1 MKIFKP
7 LFFAVFC
14 LAMPGHFANAQAA
27 QEWGAGAAQPS
38 PAGAQPAAQFTTALS
53 TAELPLR
60 RIALFSSG
68 IAFFEHSGNVTPP
81 AAGDTLITL
90 PFDFNAVND
99 VLKSLVINDP
109 ASTSPSVRY
118 DSENTLWRT
127 LRSLRIDLSGMP
139 GIAEILNSLRGA
151 ELEVAAPGP
160 IRGRI
165 IGVEHGNAA
174 TTVVRQMHGF
184 PPSSY
189 DARLSLFTPQG
200 IRLIAVSDI
209 ASFRFM
215 DERINADLTRA
226 LDLILA
232 SRDDGTRNLTVTLDG
247 RESREVTLSYIIPAP
262 VWKVSYRLDLSGE
275 TPFLQ
280 GWAIVDNDSDTDWR
294 NVELSLV
301 IGRPVSFIQNLFRPY
316 HVFRPMLPL
325 SIAGVAEGRTHEGA
339 WGVAEERQGRMI
351 LRASPEAQMMM
362 DTMGDMPMARATAPA
377 PMPAAAPA
385 VAGGVVQTAE
395 AAAAGDQFLFTLPNP
410 VTLDRRQSA
419 MLPLVEGTVQAE
431 RTLIFSGAR
440 AASGATIHPEI
451 GAELTNTS
459 GMRLP
464 AGPITVYDGGIFA
477 GSALIDFFP
486 EGDRRFVTFGEDL
499 SVTGSAAVST
509 ARRITAVSIVSG
521 VMTISRRLSH
531 ERVYTIRNAS
541 DEARRIVIEHPV
553 TLGAELVYPAAA
565 DDRTAALYR
574 FNRNLEPRETLT
586 FTVREETPL
595 SESITLTHLRPDTF
609 LSFAT
614 NQEIPANVR
623 AVLNRAIELRR
634 TADQAAANQNHL
646 TTQRTWLISEQE
658 RTRRN
663 LEAVGIQSPQGQEF
677 LRRLVS
683 LDNDID
689 TITTRIEDAAL
700 ETQRARREYE
710 NFLAAIQI

>member
-1 MKIFKP
+1 MKIFK
-7 LFFAVFC
+7 LFFLTVFC
-14 LAMPGHFANAQAA
+14 LAMPGFFVNAQAA
-27 QEWGAGAAQPS
+27 QEWGAAAPP
-38 PAGAQPAAQFTTALS
+38 PAPAAAAAEF

-68 IAFFEHSGNVTPP
+68 IAFFEHSGTITPP
-81 AAGDTLITL
+81 AAGDTRIVL

-109 ASTSPSVRY
+109 ASVSPSVRY

-139 GIAEILNSLRGA
+139 GIVEILNGLRGA
-151 ELEVAAPGP
+151 ELEVSAPGP

-165 IGVEHGNAA
+165 VGVEHRPAA
-174 TTVVRQMHGF
+174 IARQMPGF
-184 PPSSY
+184 PHMPSS
-189 DARLSLFTPQG
+189 DEAWLSLFTPQG
-200 IRLIAVSDI
+200 IRVIAVRDI

-247 RESREVTLSYIIPAP
+247 RESRDVSLSYVIPAP
-262 VWKVSYRLDLSGE
+262 IWKASYRLDLSGQ

-280 GWAIVDNDSDTDWR
+280 GWAIVDNDSDTDWQD
-294 NVELSLV
+294 VELSLV
-301 IGRPVSFIQNLFRPY
+301 IGRPVSFIQNLFQPY
-316 HVFRPMLPL
+316 HVFRPMIPL
-325 SIAGVAEGRTHEGA
+325 SIAGVAQGRTHEGA
-339 WGVAEERQGRMI
+339 WGVVEERQAMNLRMM
-351 LRASPEAQMMM
+351 APEAQVMM
-362 DTMGDMPMARATAPA
+362 DTAVPMARAAAPV
-377 PMPAAAPA
+377 PSPA

-410 VTLDRRQSA
+410 VTLERRQSA

-431 RTLIFSGAR
+431 RTLVFSGAR

-477 GSALIDFFP
+477 GTALIDFFP
-486 EGDRRFVTFGEDL
+486 EGERRFITFGEDL
-499 SVTGSAAVST
+499 SVTGNVTTSGE
-509 ARRITAVSIVSG
+509 RRITAASIVGG
-521 VMTISRRLSH
+521 VMIISRRVSH

-541 DEARRIVIEHPV
+541 DEVRRIVIEHPI
-553 TLGAELVYPAAA
+553 TSGSELVEPAAA
-565 DDRTAALYR
+565 DYRTAALYR
-574 FNRNLEPRETLT
+574 FNRELGARETLV
-586 FTVREETPL
+586 FTVREETPI
-595 SESITLTHLRPDTF
+595 SERITLTHLRPDTF
-609 LSFAT
+609 LSFAA
-614 NQEIPANVR
+614 NHEIPANVR
-623 AVLNRAIELRR
+623 EVLNRAIELRR
-634 TADQAAANQNHL
+634 IADEAAAAHNQL
-646 TTQRTWLISEQE
+646 VSQRTWLISEQE

-677 LRRLVS
+677 LSRLVAI
-683 LDNDID
+683 DNDI
-689 TITTRIEDAAL
+689 TAFTARIESAAQ

-710 NFLAAIQI
+710 NFLATINI

>member
-1 MKIFKP
+1 MKIFK
-7 LFFAVFC
+7 LSFFTVFC
-14 LAMPGHFANAQAA
+14 LAFSGFFAHAQAA
-27 QEWGAGAAQPS
+27 QEWGRGAA
-38 PAGAQPAAQFTTALS
+38 APAAAAPQHGS
-53 TAELPLR
+53 PPELPLR

-68 IAFFEHSGNVTPP
+68 IAHFEHSGTIAPSASGP
-81 AAGDTLITL
+81 TEILLSFDAG
-90 PFDFNAVND
+90 AVND

-109 ASTSPSVRY
+109 ASRSPSVRY

-139 GIAEILNSLRGA
+139 GIVEILNGQRGA
-151 ELEVAAPGP
+151 ELEVFAPAP

-165 IGVEHGNAA
+165 LGVEHGPSAI
-174 TTVVRQMHGF
+174 VRQMHGF
-184 PPSSY
+184 PPSS
-189 DARLSLFTPQG
+189 DEARLSLVTPQG
-200 IRLIAVSDI
+200 IRLISINDI
-209 ASFRFM
+209 ASFRFI

-232 SRDDGTRNLTVTLDG
+232 SQDDGTRNLTVTLDG
-247 RESREVTLSYIIPAP
+247 RESREVFLSYVIPAP

-280 GWAIVDNDSDTDWR
+280 GWAIVDNDSDTDWQD
-294 NVELSLV
+294 VELSLV
-301 IGRPVSFIQNLFRPY
+301 IGRPVSFIQNLFPPH

-325 SIAGVAEGRTHEGA
+325 SIAGIAEGRAHEGGWDIA
-339 WGVAEERQGRMI
+339 AERQGRMM
-351 LRASPEAQMMM
+351 LRAAPEAEMMVMM
-362 DTMGDMPMARATAPA
+362 DQAQFAAPRAAAPAA
-377 PMPAAAPA
+377 PMPAAA

-451 GAELTNTS
+451 GVELTNTS
-459 GMRLP
+459 GMKLP

-477 GSALIDFFP
+477 GNALIDFFP
-486 EGDRRFVTFGEDL
+486 EGDRRFITFGEDL
-499 SVTGSAAVST
+499 SVTGNVTTSAA
-509 ARRITAVSIVSG
+509 RHITAVSISGG
-521 VMTISRRLSH
+521 VMTISRRQSH

-541 DEARRIVIEHPV
+541 DEARRIVIEHPL
-553 TLGAELVYPAAA
+553 TRGAELVEPAAA

-574 FNRNLEPRETLT
+574 FNRNLAARETLT
-586 FTVREETPL
+586 FTVREETPI
-595 SESITLTHLRPDTF
+595 SERITLTHLRPDTF

-634 TADQAAANQNHL
+634 IADEAAAAQNQL
-646 TTQRTWLISEQE
+646 VSQRTWLISEQE

-677 LRRLVS
+677 LGRLVA
-683 LDNDID
+683 LDNDIAGM
-689 TITTRIEDAAL
+689 TVRIEEAAQ
-700 ETQRARREYE
+700 ETQRTRREYE
-710 NFLAAIQI
+710 NFLATINI

>member
-1 MKIFKP
+1 MKKVV
-7 LFFAVFC
+7 FFILAVLCFG
-14 LAMPGHFANAQAA
+14 LPGLLGNAQAA
-27 QEWGAGAAQPS
+27 QEWTAGSAQPS
-38 PAGAQPAAQFTTALS
+38 PAENRAAS

-68 IAFFEHSGNVTPP
+68 IAFFEHSGNVAPP
-81 AAGDTLITL
+81 ANGQTQIIL

-139 GIAEILNSLRGA
+139 GIVEILNGLRGA
-151 ELEVAAPGP
+151 ELEVSAPGP

-165 IGVEHGNAA
+165 IGVEHRHPPAA
-174 TTVVRQMHGF
+174 AIRQMQGF
-184 PPSSY
+184 PHMSS
-189 DARLSLFTPQG
+189 AGEAWLSLFTPQG
-200 IRLIAVSDI
+200 IRLIAVRDI

-226 LDLILA
+226 LDLILS

-247 RESREVTLSYIIPAP
+247 RESRDVTLSYVIPAP

-280 GWAIVDNDSDTDWR
+280 GWAIVDNDSDTDWQD
-294 NVELSLV
+294 VELSLV
-301 IGRPVSFIQNLFRPY
+301 IGRPVSFIQNLFQPY

-325 SIAGVAEGRTHEGA
+325 SIAGVAESRSHDVA
-339 WGVAEERQGRMI
+339 WNFAAERQGRMMM
-351 LRASPEAQMMM
+351 RAAPQVEMMAMDQAEAV
-362 DTMGDMPMARATAPA
+362 DFAMARAAPV
-377 PMPAAAPA
+377 PAAAPA

-395 AAAAGDQFLFTLPNP
+395 AAAAGDQFLFTLQNP
-410 VTLDRRQSA
+410 VTLERRQSA
-419 MLPLVEGTVQAE
+419 MLPLVEGSVQAE
-431 RTLIFSGAR
+431 RTLVFSGAR

-477 GSALIDFFP
+477 GNALIEFFP
-486 EGDRRFVTFGEDL
+486 ENERRLITFGEDL
-499 SVTGSAAVST
+499 SVTGNVTVSATRHV
-509 ARRITAVSIVSG
+509 TAVSIVGG
-521 VMTISRRLSH
+521 VMTISRRQSH
-531 ERVYTIRNAS
+531 ERLYTIRNAS
-541 DEARRIVIEHPV
+541 DEARRIIIEHPI
-553 TLGAELVYPAAA
+553 TPGAELAEPASA

-574 FNRNLEPRETLT
+574 FNRNLGARETLT
-586 FTVREETPL
+586 FTVREETPV
-595 SESITLTHLRPDTF
+595 SESITLMHLHPEAF

-614 NQEIPANVR
+614 SHEIPANVR
-623 AVLNRAIELRR
+623 EALNRAIELRR
-634 TADQAAANQNHL
+634 IAGEAAAAREQL
-646 TTQRTWLISEQE
+646 TAQRTWLISEQD
-658 RTRRN
+658 RMRRN

-677 LRRLVS
+677 LSRLVA

-689 TITTRIEDAAL
+689 NLSARIEAAAQ
-700 ETQRARREYE
+700 EAQRTRREYE
-710 NFLAAIQI
+710 TFLATINI